1 MRVNVVGVSG
11 SGKSTFSKKLSEKL
25 SLPYIEMDQIFWGPD
40 WYWPSDEEFFAR
52 LEEHLCKEIW
62 VLDGNYS
69 RTLTMKWQRAD
80 TVIWIDYSF
89 TRTLYQSISRAL
101 RRAITQQELW
111 PDTDN
116 RETFKKLF
124 SKDSIVLWMLRN
136 YKSSRVRYRTLMHDE
151 NYSHIKFVHIKSP
164 KEMNIYLE
172 SFSG

>member
-1 MRVNVVGVSG
+1 MRANVVGVSG

-25 SLPYIEMDQIFWGPD
+25 SLPYIEMDQLFWGPD
-40 WYWPSDEEFFAR
+40 WYLPADEEFFAR
-52 LEEHLCKEIW
+52 LEEQLYKDAW

-69 RTLTMKWQRAD
+69 RTLTLKWQRAD

-101 RRAITQQELW
+101 RRAMTQQELW

-136 YKSSRVRYRTLMHDE
+136 YKSSRVKYRTLMQDE
-151 NYSHIKFVHIKSP
+151 KYSHIKFVHIKSP
-164 KEMNIYLE
+164 KKMNIYLE
-172 SFSG
+172 SF